1 MNTLQRVLRC
11 DGRTDPLTY
20 QRNVALLC
28 GRKALLDLIAL
39 PHLVTEAAHP
49 LLWSW
54 LNPFALVR
62 PWADGTMPLVV
73 CAVTLIFFSLLVW
86 HSVHRAR
93 DAGWPSWAALASAL
107 PFVNVLAVVTFS
119 FSSTQR
125 RSFLDL

>member
-11 DGRTDPLTY
+11 DGRIDPLTY

-28 GRKALLDLIAL
+28 AGKALLDLIAL
-39 PHLVTEAAHP
+39 PHLANEAGNQ

-54 LNPFALVR
+54 MNPFALVR
-62 PWADGTMPLVV
+62 PWAEGTMPLVV

-107 PFVNVLAVVTFS
+107 PFVNVLAVFTFS
-119 FSSTQR
+119 FSPTQR